1 MDKWKLLSLLFGF
14 TLACSLVRPPATVTP
29 TASPVTPSPTVT
41 QPSATATP
49 LPTTEAPTALPT
61 ATATVASTAAP
72 SATPA
77 PTVVIPQNSIRV
89 QFASGATSWAT
100 EGTLGRNEM
109 RTYLVNAMQDQIMQV
124 LVTSPQDQVY
134 ITLVGLSDGVPLA
147 RADMG
152 ATSWGGKL
160 RLTQDYAIT
169 LSTRDGAPA
178 RYTLNITIPRRLR
191 LDEQRTQ
198 LEYQSHLD
206 AYSTHEY
213 SLEVPE
219 GQLMMVSLQAQQE
232 IGLTIVGFADGNPYV
247 RAVSGATSWQG
258 FVPMTQDYLIKAVTA
273 GSPTDYT
280 LRVILPREI
289 RFAAGAVSKEIKATL
304 PATDVHTYVLQAGS
318 KQTMELELK
327 ADGPVALELYSYE
340 DGQPLLRADLGQTS
354 WKGVLP
360 ATQHYIL
367 KVVSRHD
374 KPLPYKLEVV
384 IK

>member
-1 MDKWKLLSLLFGF
+1 MAKWKLVSILFGF
-14 TLACSLVRPPATVTP
+14 TLACSLVRPPVTTPTAFPVPPSATVTSAPAAETPTMPP
-29 TASPVTPSPTVT
+29 TAEPS
-41 QPSATATP
+41 
-49 LPTTEAPTALPT
+49 TALPT
-61 ATATVASTAAP
+61 ATTAPTEAP
-72 SATPA
+72 SVTPG
-77 PTVVIPQNSIRV
+77 PTVVVPENSIRV
-89 QFASGATSWAT
+89 EFAPGATSWAT
-100 EGTLGRNEM
+100 EGALLRNETH
-109 RTYLVNAMQDQIMQV
+109 TYLVNAMQDQIMQV
-124 LVTSPQDQVY
+124 LVTSPLDRVFVT
-134 ITLVGLSDGVPLA
+134 IVGLKDGVPLA
-147 RADMG
+147 RAEMG
-152 ATSWGGKL
+152 ARSWSGKL

-169 LSTRDGAPA
+169 LSTLDGAPA
-178 RYTLNITIPRRLR
+178 RYSLNIVIPRRLR

-219 GQLMMVSLQAQQE
+219 GQLMMVSLLAQQE

-273 GSPTDYT
+273 GSPADYT
-280 LRVILPREI
+280 LRIILPREI
-289 RFAAGAVSKEIKATL
+289 RFAPGAVSQEIKATL
-304 PATDVHTYVLQAGS
+304 PAVDVHTYVLQAGA

-327 ADGPVALELYSYE
+327 ADGEVALELYGYE